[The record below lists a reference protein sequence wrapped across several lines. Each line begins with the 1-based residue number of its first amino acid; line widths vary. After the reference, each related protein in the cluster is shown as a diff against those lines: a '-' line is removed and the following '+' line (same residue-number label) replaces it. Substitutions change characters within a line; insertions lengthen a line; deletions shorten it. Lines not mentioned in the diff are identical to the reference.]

1 MRHLVTIDV
10 DGRPASFATAHETAW
25 KEAVSSTIAREVSKP
40 WTHERFSVRL
50 RFRTV
55 APTRAG
61 EEWDLDN
68 LIKPTLDAMSDVLG
82 ERQWRGVSQPAD
94 DRVDHLEAWKSTV
107 RDGEKPGA
115 TIEVWAMADEP
126 ATPSFSRADLESRGF
141 VGFEPFLELDA
152 THVPKEAGVY
162 AVLRERDDRPT
173 FLEQSRGGHFKGKD
187 PTVGVATLAGLWTD
201 GAHCIYIGKASKTGT
216 TDLRRRLTAYR
227 DYGRGRPVGHQGG
240 RYIWQLGDAEEFR
253 VCWKTLGD
261 GEDPATVES
270 ALIAE
275 FRAHYGRRPI
285 GNLKD

>member
-1 MRHLVTIDV
+1 MRHLVTVDV

-25 KEAVSSTIAREVSKP
+25 KEAVSSAVAREVPQP
-40 WTHERFSVRL
+40 WTHERFSIRL

-55 APTRAG
+55 APTRAS

-68 LIKPTLDAMSDVLG
+68 LIKPTLDAMSGVLG
-82 ERQWRGVSQPAD
+82 ERQWSGVAQPAD

-107 RDGEKPGA
+107 NDGEEPGV
-115 TIEVWAMADEP
+115 TIEVWAMGHEP
-126 ATPSFSRADLESRGF
+126 TTPPFSRADLESRGF
-141 VGFEPFLELDA
+141 EGFEKFLEFDA
-152 THVPKEAGVY
+152 TNVPKEAGVY

-187 PTVGVATLAGLWTD
+187 PTVDVATLAGLWTD
-201 GAHCIYIGKASKTGT
+201 GAHCVYIGKASKTGT
-216 TDLRRRLTAYR
+216 TDLKRRLTAYR
-227 DYGRGRPVGHQGG
+227 DYGLGRPVGHQGG
-240 RYIWQLGDAEEFR
+240 RYIWQLGGAEEFI
-253 VCWKTLGD
+253 VCWKTLD
-261 GEDPATVES
+261 DSQDPATVES